1 MKTNKWFGN
10 QFRSSLYIRVKR
22 GLGSVVG
29 GYVKIASM
37 LTLVY
42 VVALLGAKYLNV
54 PVYAQIETIKEVQIE
69 AEFPPILTKICF
81 AESGGKQFNK
91 NGSVVRGKTTP
102 SDIGY
107 CQIAETIW
115 NDKAREL
122 GYDIYTL
129 EGNKGF
135 ALWLFNHYGSEPWYL
150 SKHNWK

>member
-54 PVYAQIETIKEVQIE
+54 PVYAEVQVVKEVSV
-69 AEFPPILTKICF
+69 EFKAPIMDKIAHC
-81 AESGGKQFNK
+81 ESSGTHKKDGQVVFKANT
-91 NGSVVRGKTTP
+91 NGTV
-102 SDIGY
+102 DIGKY
-107 CQIAETIW
+107 QINSIW
-115 NDKAREL
+115 NKQATKL
-122 GYDIYTL
+122 GYDLTN
-129 EGNKGF
+129 EADNKAF
-135 ALWLFNHYGSEPWYL
+135 AMYLYANYGTAPWSASAKCW
-150 SKHNWK
+150 SK